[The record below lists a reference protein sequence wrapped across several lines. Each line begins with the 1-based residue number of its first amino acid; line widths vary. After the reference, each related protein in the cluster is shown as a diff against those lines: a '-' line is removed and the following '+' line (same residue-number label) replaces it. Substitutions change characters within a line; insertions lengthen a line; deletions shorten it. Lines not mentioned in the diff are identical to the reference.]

1 MNGYNE
7 RKGKKMNA
15 WKRYGV
21 IFMASVILTGS
32 AAGTGVLFSND
43 TVQASEQ
50 DQEVTLNIADQEE
63 EAETEA
69 AEASDGADASTQL
82 SIAEDA
88 EDADET
94 ESEAKKTFAQVQS
107 AEADTDQII
116 TTDVSNIV
124 ENVMP
129 SIVSINIKAVTEVD
143 TYYGVQ
149 EYEYTGAGS
158 GIIIA
163 QNDEELLI
171 ATNSHVVADSTDLA
185 VTFTAD
191 AEDEDDLQVSAKIK
205 GMDTDYELAVIAV
218 RLEDIDEDVLS
229 QLKIATLGSSDS
241 LKVGQAAV
249 AIGNAL
255 GYGQS
260 VTCGIISA
268 LDREV
273 TIDDF
278 SKKLIMTDASI
289 NFGNSGGALLNS
301 KGQVIGINVAK
312 ETADAVEGMGYSIP
326 IDAAIPILQNL
337 INKETRDQLSDDE
350 RGYIGA
356 TVVNVSDD
364 AKELYN
370 MPEGAFVYDVTE
382 GSAAEQAGI
391 KKGDVITK
399 FDGDAISSSSDL
411 IDKISYYAV
420 GETVTIE
427 VQTANSGEY
436 VSHEV
441 EVTLQEGTSS
451 TTDDDSDSEENGDDG
466 NFDLFQFGNDDDGVF

>member
-1 MNGYNE
+1 
-7 RKGKKMNA
+7 
-15 WKRYGV
+15 V
-21 IFMASVILTGS
+21 L
-32 AAGTGVLFSND
+32 AA
-43 TVQASEQ
+43 E
-50 DQEVTLNIADQEE
+50 QEVTLNIADQEE
-63 EAETEA
+63 TAETEA
-69 AEASDGADASTQL
+69 VDAEAEEADGDEASAQL
-82 SIAEDA
+82 SIAEEA

-129 SIVSINIKAVTEVD
+129 SIVSINMRAVKEVD
-143 TYYGVQ
+143 TYYGVE
-149 EYEYTGAGS
+149 EYEYEGAGS
-158 GIIIA
+158 GIIVA

-171 ATNSHVVADSTDLA
+171 ATNNHVVADSTDLF
-185 VTFTAD
+185 VTFTVD
-191 AEDEDDLQVSAKIK
+191 AEGAEDLEVSAKVK
-205 GMDTDYELAVIAV
+205 GTNEDYDLAVVAV

-241 LKVGQAAV
+241 LKVGQAAIT
-249 AIGNAL
+249 IGNAL

-268 LDREV
+268 LNREMTLNEEPV
-273 TIDDF
+273 G
-278 SKKLIMTDASI
+278 LIMTDASANLGI
-289 NFGNSGGALLNS
+289 SGGALLNA

-312 ETADAVEGMGYSIP
+312 AVADYAEGMGYAIP
-326 IDAAIPILQNL
+326 IDTAIPILQNL
-337 INKETRDQLSDDE
+337 INKETRDKLSDDE

-364 AKELYN
+364 AKALYN
-370 MPEGAFVYDVTE
+370 MPEGAFVYEVTE

-399 FDGDAISSSSDL
+399 FDGDTISSSSDL

-427 VQTANSGEY
+427 VQTANNGEY

-451 TTDDDSDSEENGDDG
+451 TTDDENDSEENGEQEEG
-466 NFDLFQFGNDDDGVF
+466 SGEFDLFQFGNDDDSVF